1 MDDALQKYLLRPHQM
16 RAVEKIVERVVAGQR
31 DEGQPATGLE
41 AHTQGSGKTL
51 TMIVAAHLLRR
62 HPDLNNPTVIIVV
75 DRLELETQM
84 LQNLEAFGL
93 DAVQAVSKSHLR
105 QLLRNDRRG
114 VIVTTI
120 HKFDGI
126 EKDLVPRRNV
136 IILVD
141 EAHRSQ
147 EGNLGIFLRA
157 ALPNAF
163 HFGFTGTPI
172 DRGKVGQGTYETF
185 GSAADPNG
193 VHDAYTINESI
204 EDGTTLPL
212 YYTLAPTEI
221 WIDKLQLEADFGKL
235 LAEFWELV
243 DEEGAGTQEALSRL
257 LQRADKLL
265 AVLKSPQRI
274 EAIAGHIAAHYQEN
288 VLPQGFKALVVTPDR
303 EACAIYYDA
312 LQQYLPA

>member
-1 MDDALQKYLLRPHQM
+1 
-16 RAVEKIVERVVAGQR
+16 
-31 DEGQPATGLE
+31 
-41 AHTQGSGKTL
+41 
-51 TMIVAAHLLRR
+51 
-62 HPDLNNPTVIIVV
+62 
-75 DRLELETQM
+75 LELETQM

-93 DAVQAVSKSHLR
+93 DAVQAVRKSHLR

-185 GSAADPNG
+185 GSAADPDG

-204 EDGTTLPL
+204 EDGTTLLQSGEERTASNLDNLAFALRMTLKATPVL
-212 YYTLAPTEI
+212 SALEDGALDTLAAGLA
-221 WIDKLQLEADFGKL
+221 DYLQQHTGWPHNGKMESSVRMQLYKL
-235 LAEFWELV
+235 LLPQMPKPFKPEAVNELV
-243 DEEGAGTQEALSRL
+243 NNLLKMHRL
-257 LQRADKLL
+257 TL
-265 AVLKSPQRI
+265 
-274 EAIAGHIAAHYQEN
+274 
-288 VLPQGFKALVVTPDR
+288 
-303 EACAIYYDA
+303 
-312 LQQYLPA
+312 